1 MWYYEDLYN
10 FLEEKKDDAVC
21 LVIADV
27 HNVTNEGYAILYWA
41 QKMDGNTPYRDI
53 EITETAPAT
62 STGYDDWSW
71 VRKLVN
77 LAWKNNIPVYQN
89 GIGKIEHINRDDR

>member
-1 MWYYEDLYN
+1 MWHYEDLYN

-27 HNVTNEGYAILYWA
+27 HNVTGEGYAILHWV
-41 QKMDGNTPYRDI
+41 QKMEDSTPYRDF

-62 STGYDDWSW
+62 SAEEFDSW
-71 VRKLVN
+71 NGVRKLVQ
-77 LAWKNNIPVYQN
+77 LAFANNIPVYQN
-89 GIGKIEHINRDDR
+89 GIGRLTV